1 MGLSMEST
9 HCNRLLLCCL
19 SICLLWVTT
28 LKAAVELATIYIE
41 VPTFKGVSS
50 ICKDGYQVTNNEKE
64 KYTRCTTEQIASCN
78 TKFDEYVTAE
88 STRINELQIIN
99 NNTLHKYENISDITN
114 QIVQG
119 YKSTLQETSIIYNY
133 ENCSVPQLSR
143 LKSYLSDLTQVYHSA
158 KDYIDDTDSLVI
170 SMKLYV
176 TELNNYNTD
185 YYNNQSIE
193 SRKVY
198 SALANYSLDEGYI
211 SLNDSVNTLLSN
223 MLVDIDNCL
232 GLSNKTMGKACGNSA
247 RSAYEDVM
255 QETNAQLTRI
265 QVYNTQVKST
275 FSKFVTQVTDAMD
288 VVEAFYDAV
297 NDIIEDVDD
306 SLCTKDASWCNFNR
320 IDWQIKIPTLPEF
333 PTPFYVP
340 SAMNVWGEGYTRAM
354 STAKVNLTSTFQTIQ
369 TAIDSMKTSIS
380 NDLSIV
386 HFDAYQPPSYEGGNI
401 SLVVDNHIASS
412 NAYIAS
418 LTTNDTATDQSSSSS
433 SNTWTTSD
441 SKESSYSTS
450 WMAGRVDLLQ
460 FEQIVV
466 YIISLF
472 DNLFIFDYLYRYNL
486 TPYILIACS
495 L

>member
-1 MGLSMEST
+1 
-9 HCNRLLLCCL
+9 
-19 SICLLWVTT
+19 
-28 LKAAVELATIYIE
+28 
-41 VPTFKGVSS
+41 
-50 ICKDGYQVTNNEKE
+50 
-64 KYTRCTTEQIASCN
+64 
-78 TKFDEYVTAE
+78 
-88 STRINELQIIN
+88 
-99 NNTLHKYENISDITN
+99 
-114 QIVQG
+114 
-119 YKSTLQETSIIYNY
+119 
-133 ENCSVPQLSR
+133 
-143 LKSYLSDLTQVYHSA
+143 
-158 KDYIDDTDSLVI
+158 
-170 SMKLYV
+170 
-176 TELNNYNTD
+176 
-185 YYNNQSIE
+185 
-193 SRKVY
+193 
-198 SALANYSLDEGYI
+198 
-211 SLNDSVNTLLSN
+211 
-223 MLVDIDNCL
+223 
-232 GLSNKTMGKACGNSA
+232 
-247 RSAYEDVM
+247 
-255 QETNAQLTRI
+255 
-265 QVYNTQVKST
+265 
-275 FSKFVTQVTDAMD
+275 MD
-288 VVEAFYDAV
+288 VVEAFYDVV

-320 IDWQIKIPTLPEF
+320 IDWQIKIPALPEF

-369 TAIDSMKTSIS
+369 TAIDIMKTSIS

-418 LTTNDTATDQSSSSS
+418 LTTNATATEQSSSSS
-433 SNTWTTSD
+433 SNTWTKSD